1 MVAYITMLCD
11 GGTKSPSHDEVIVT
25 AVEKSASYPW
35 STIIGISIEPREA
48 VSAEAEPE
56 IPPKKYD
63 ATIFTIAIPPR
74 IQPTQAFASAISFSE
89 IPPLPIKQPI
99 VIKKGTAISENDD
112 IPLTIC

>member
-1 MVAYITMLCD
+1 MLCD

-56 IPPKKYD
+56 MPPKKYE

-99 VIKKGTAISENDD
+99 VIKNGTAISENDD